1 MAERGAG
8 RIFPFPPALV
18 AWLSFLEPITK
29 AIHSQ
34 GTQPSS
40 DSAYGLARGG
50 CGSQSGPHVDQLP
63 GAQVR
68 RTALFWGFQFS
79 GIIYE
84 DGLPLSIPFSLSE
97 PGHSNTLSSCSP
109 SSPLGRSRAFTAKR
123 QQSVQAEPP
132 GSLFTVGA
140 TEGQTH
146 PHLPERPLPTLPANP
161 G

>member
-29 AIHSQ
+29 AIHFQ
-34 GTQPSS
+34 GTHPSS
-40 DSAYGLARGG
+40 DGAYGLARGG
-50 CGSQSGPHVDQLP
+50 
-63 GAQVR
+63 GAASLGHTWTSCQVPKVR

-79 GIIYE
+79 GIIRK
-84 DGLPLSIPFSLSE
+84 DGLPLSIPVSLPE
-97 PGHSNTLSSCSP
+97 PGHSNTLLLSQLT
-109 SSPLGRSRAFTAKR
+109 PLGRSRAFIERR
-123 QQSVQAEPP
+123 QQSVRAEPP
-132 GSLFTVGA
+132 VSLFTVGA